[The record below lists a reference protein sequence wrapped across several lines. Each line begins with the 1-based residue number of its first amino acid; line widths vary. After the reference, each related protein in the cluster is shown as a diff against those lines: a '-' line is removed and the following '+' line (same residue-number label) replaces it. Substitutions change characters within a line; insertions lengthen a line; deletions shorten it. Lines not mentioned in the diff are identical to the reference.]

1 MSWSHCHRWYSWPTY
16 FLGQYSLN
24 IPTNGIQTNYASL
37 CARGQTHRQ
46 CLYSVHHHLPIKSS
60 EVKDAA
66 RHGSSKIQA
75 TQEANAAKYFV
86 YIYPLFESFSDIN
99 SNKQTNMSRKKYV
112 AGQAVCPLIFNHYAT
127 ISKDHN
133 KYPMSNA
140 KWCTFCERT

>member
-1 MSWSHCHRWYSWPTY
+1 MKSLPSLVFLTYLLPRSIFFKYPNQRDTNKLCVTLCKRTDSPAMFVQCSPSSSNKELWSC
-16 FLGQYSLN
+16 
-24 IPTNGIQTNYASL
+24 
-37 CARGQTHRQ
+37 
-46 CLYSVHHHLPIKSS
+46 
-60 EVKDAA
+60 KDAA
-66 RHGSSKIQA
+66 RHGLSKIQA